1 MTDTLTRPETMFAR
15 WIATVH
21 YRTEAGLVDVQHDLD
36 EIEDLQDLV
45 EHGPHFGAIDHINIV
60 YALGGDEKLTVE
72 GAREIGRASCR
83 ERVGQYVL
91 ISVVAVELKKKNN

>member
-72 GAREIGRASCR
+72 GARGYDGSEER
-83 ERVGQYVL
+83 RVGKEGASQGRCGGRR
-91 ISVVAVELKKKNN
+91 SK

>member
-15 WIATVH
+15 WTATVH
-21 YRTEAGLVDVQHDLD
+21 YRSEAGLIDVQHDLD

-72 GAREIGRASCR
+72 GARGYDRSEER
-83 ERVGQYVL
+83 RVGKEWVGTCRYRWWPDH
-91 ISVVAVELKKKNN
+91 